1 MCLGDIS
8 KEFTV
13 TNVKTRLNGYAYGF
27 SFDNNTIGDIHIY
40 LMKNYDMI
48 HKNVLIYQ
56 KDILL
61 IELLCICIK
70 ERLGEVLVSNS
81 EGSIKCGSLNNRLCQ
96 AWLTLVN
103 ISSINYFFIHSLSL
117 LIIDVLHEVKIWMQ
131 INFRGKW
138 NKAFSLGWIV
148 RVYMKI

>member
-27 SFDNNTIGDIHIY
+27 SFDNNTIDINDIWDIHIY

-48 HKNVLIYQ
+48 YKNVLIYQ

-103 ISSINYFFIHSLSL
+103 ISSINSCFVQSLSILISVLKVVAL
-117 LIIDVLHEVKIWMQ
+117 LM
-131 INFRGKW
+131 F
-138 NKAFSLGWIV
+138 
-148 RVYMKI
+148 YMK

>member
-27 SFDNNTIGDIHIY
+27 SFDNNTIDINDIWDIHIY

-96 AWLTLVN
+96 A
-103 ISSINYFFIHSLSL
+103 
-117 LIIDVLHEVKIWMQ
+117 
-131 INFRGKW
+131 
-138 NKAFSLGWIV
+138 
-148 RVYMKI
+148 